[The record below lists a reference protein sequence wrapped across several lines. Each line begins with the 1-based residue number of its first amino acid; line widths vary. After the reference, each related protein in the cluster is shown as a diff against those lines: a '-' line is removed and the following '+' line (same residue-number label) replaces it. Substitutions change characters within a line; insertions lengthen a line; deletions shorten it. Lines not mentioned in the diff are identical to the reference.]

1 MESVEG
7 FAATDILH
15 LRDPLV
21 LDGFRKH
28 ADHGASRAGYRTEEI
43 KQPTSK
49 LYETVNSLKVITRMV
64 KYARVKETD
73 SGPSCSLAEALE
85 RQDLFIN
92 STLAQL
98 GCGILWKMFRNG
110 VIEHNGLYL
119 NLDTMKVNPIII

>member
-1 MESVEG
+1 MQYVGCGKAFNRFHKSIRDLMLSVQVIV
-7 FAATDILH
+7 ILAR
-15 LRDPLV
+15 L
-21 LDGFRKH
+21 
-28 ADHGASRAGYRTEEI
+28 
-43 KQPTSK
+43 SK

-64 KYARVKETD
+64 KYTRVKETD

-85 RQDLFIN
+85 KQDLFIN

-119 NLDTMKVNPIII
+119 NLDTMKVNSIII

>member
-28 ADHGASRAGYRTEEI
+28 ADHGASRAGTVPKKI
-43 KQPTSK
+43 KQPASK

-85 RQDLFIN
+85 K
-92 STLAQL
+92 T
-98 GCGILWKMFRNG
+98 GP
-110 VIEHNGLYL
+110 VY
-119 NLDTMKVNPIII
+119 